1 MRGSSIITSAERKNV
16 TKQPLS
22 CEEVLHQLFAYLDR
36 ELDTATSA
44 EIERHLE
51 TCRGCFSRAEFE
63 RKLKAH
69 VKNAGTSIAPESL
82 RARLKDLI
90 EKF

>member
-1 MRGSSIITSAERKNV
+1 VSNP
-16 TKQPLS
+16 PLS

-36 ELDTATSA
+36 ELDSETSA
-44 EIERHLE
+44 QIERHLE
-51 TCRGCFSRAEFE
+51 ICRGCFSRAEFE

-69 VKNAGTSIAPESL
+69 LKDAGAQAAPERL
-82 RARLKDLI
+82 RARLKHLI